1 MQNMPEKE
9 TEQESE
15 SFEGSMSRLE
25 ELVSDLERGDLSLDH
40 SLKKYEEGIKLLR
53 KCESFL
59 KTAEQRVQ
67 ILLQDDYGN
76 VEQQPF
82 DPVNAAEPSEAI
94 SRQPER
100 HELEDESPPESD
112 VDDDDDDDIPF

>member
-1 MQNMPEKE
+1 MPEKE
-9 TEQESE
+9 AEQETE
-15 SFEGSMSRLE
+15 SFEYSMSRLE
-25 ELVSDLERGDLSLDH
+25 ELVSGLERGDLSLDH

-67 ILLQDDYGN
+67 ILLHDDYGN

-82 DPVNAAEPSEAI
+82 DPASAAEPSEAN
-94 SRQPER
+94 SRQDER
-100 HELEDESPPESD
+100 HERAEESPPENA
-112 VDDDDDDDIPF
+112 VDDEDEDIPF